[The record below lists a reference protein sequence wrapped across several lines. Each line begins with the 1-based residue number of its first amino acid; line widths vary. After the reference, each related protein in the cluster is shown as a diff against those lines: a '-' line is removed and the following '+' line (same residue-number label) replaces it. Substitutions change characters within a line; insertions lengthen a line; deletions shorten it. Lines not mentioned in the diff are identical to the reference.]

1 MPSQD
6 KLFLKCSVNTANALT
21 NLFDFVWPASVALWN
36 LQWQAKGFIAQV
48 PDVTVEALHAR
59 FVLGSGVR
67 GANLKQLAADTAW
80 EDLQQWFARLLLSE
94 SFALFEGWIEA
105 AFEELQVP
113 LSVRGQGRN
122 SLDKKLQFPSKFDS
136 IGQLVDGVGAAL
148 AKIKLSVSSGLV
160 LNCVYPVLT
169 KNKKYAIADLE
180 ALMICYRAFKE
191 VRNDFIHHGGV
202 ASPKA
207 EECFNAFN
215 ALTVGD
221 MGLKEKPELP
231 QVVVGQPIRLTIRGV
246 VGLSDVVLKL
256 IATLDSELVNSGY
269 GDALV
274 KKRWIY
280 THNGRITIAAAGL
293 KRDAHL
299 IRLLRQCA
307 LPKPV
312 ALSSLFGYLN
322 TAGLVV

>member
-6 KLFLKCSVNTANALT
+6 KLFLKCSVNTADALT

-48 PDVTVEALHAR
+48 PEVTVEELHAR

-113 LSVRGQGRN
+113 LSIRGQGKS
-122 SLDKKLQFPSKFDS
+122 SLDKKLQFPSKFDA
-136 IGQLVDGVGAAL
+136 GRLVGGVGAAL
-148 AKIKLSVSSGLV
+148 AKVQLNLSSGLV
-160 LNCVYPVLT
+160 LNCIYPVLI
-169 KNKKYAIADLE
+169 KNKKYALADLE
-180 ALMICYRAFKE
+180 NLMICYRAFKE
-191 VRNDFIHHGGV
+191 VRNDFIHHGGI

-207 EECFNAFN
+207 EDCFIAFDALNAGN
-215 ALTVGD
+215 L
-221 MGLKEKPELP
+221 GLKEKPELP
-231 QVVVGQPIRLTIRGV
+231 QVVDGQPIRLSIRGV
-246 VGLSDVVLKL
+246 VGLSDVVLRL

-274 KKRWIY
+274 KKRWLY
-280 THNGRITIAAAGL
+280 THNGLVTVAAAGL

-299 IRLLRQCA
+299 IRLVRKCA

-312 ALSSLFGYLN
+312 ALTVLFGHLSS
-322 TAGLVV
+322 AGLVA

>member
-48 PDVTVEALHAR
+48 PEATVEELHAR

-113 LSVRGQGRN
+113 LSIRGQGKS
-122 SLDKKLQFPSKFDS
+122 SLDKKFQFPSKFNA
-136 IGQLVDGVGAAL
+136 GKVVDGVGAAL
-148 AKIKLSVSSGLV
+148 AKVQLNVSTGLV
-160 LNCVYPVLT
+160 SNCIYPVLI
-169 KNKKYAIADLE
+169 KNKKYALADLE
-180 ALMICYRAFKE
+180 KLMICYRAFKE
-191 VRNDFIHHGGV
+191 VRNDFIHHGGI
-202 ASPKA
+202 ASLKA
-207 EECFNAFN
+207 EECFMAFDALNAGN
-215 ALTVGD
+215 L
-221 MGLKEKPELP
+221 GLKEKPELP
-231 QVVVGQPIRLTIRGV
+231 QVVDGQPIRLSIRGV
-246 VGLSDVVLKL
+246 VGLSDVVLRL
-256 IATLDSELVNSGY
+256 IATLDSELVNSRY

-274 KKRWIY
+274 KKRWLY
-280 THNGRITIAAAGL
+280 THNGVVTVAAAGL

-299 IRLLRQCA
+299 TRLVRQCA

-312 ALSSLFGYLN
+312 ALTALFGYLSA
-322 TAGLVV
+322 AGMVV